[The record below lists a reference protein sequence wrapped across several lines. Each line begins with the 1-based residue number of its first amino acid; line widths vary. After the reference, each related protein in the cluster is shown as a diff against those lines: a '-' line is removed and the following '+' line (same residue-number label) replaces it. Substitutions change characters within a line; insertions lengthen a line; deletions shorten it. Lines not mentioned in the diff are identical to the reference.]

1 MGGASLGD
9 KATPA
14 PSSSL
19 RAQLVG
25 RSEKG
30 SLRATSASAIHEAM
44 TGDADL
50 LFIIGSGDDADRITQ
65 AGSKIVVTGASDL
78 TKLLAPPEPHH
89 RLHVTRNY
97 FRQGRQA
104 DLTGYKVLLNLI
116 TEPEANA
123 RSLENLKKLLRGMPG
138 RVINRPEAVLRST
151 RDQVAQILSGVP
163 GLIVPKAVRLN
174 GSKPA
179 VGRSAIEKAGLAPP
193 VILRQVGTH
202 SGKIVGRFD
211 RVDEAMSALTPGD
224 HVATQFVDFASS
236 DGLYRKYRTFF
247 IGERIVLR
255 HMLVSDHWN
264 VHAKDRSRFMA
275 EHPDTVSEERALM
288 ESGDPFA
295 DVRRVLEAVRERMPL
310 DFFGMDYGVTQAG
323 DVVLFE
329 ANATMSFFPF
339 SPDPQF
345 EYLKR
350 CFAPAQAAFRELLGL
365 PPQVSR
371 MAQVQLTA

>member
-1 MGGASLGD
+1 
-9 KATPA
+9 
-14 PSSSL
+14 
-19 RAQLVG
+19 VG

-44 TGDADL
+44 SGDAAL
-50 LFIIGSGDDADRITQ
+50 LFIIGSGDEADRITQ
-65 AGSKIVVTGASDL
+65 AGSRIVVTGSSDL
-78 TKLLAPPEPHH
+78 TKLLVPPEPHH

-116 TEPEANA
+116 TEPEENA
-123 RSLENLKKLLRGMPG
+123 KVLENLRKLLRGVSG
-138 RVINRPEAVLRST
+138 RVINTPDAVLRST
-151 RDQVAQILSGVP
+151 RDQVARTLSGIA
-163 GLIVPKAVRLN
+163 GLIVPKAIRLN
-174 GSKPA
+174 GNKPA
-179 VGRSAIEKAGLAPP
+179 VAAGAIEKAGLSAPL
-193 VILRQVGTH
+193 ILRQVGTH

-211 RVDEAMSALTPGD
+211 RVDDAVAALTPGD
-224 HVATQFVDFASS
+224 HVATQFVDFASN
-236 DGLYRKYRTFF
+236 DGFYRKYRTFF

-264 VHAKDRSRFMA
+264 VHANDRSRFMA

-288 ESGDPFA
+288 ESSDPFA
-295 DVRRVLEAVRERMPL
+295 NVRRMLEAVRERMPL

-323 DVVLFE
+323 EVVLFE

-365 PPQVSR
+365 PPQISR